1 MPEFIHALVKQWLA
15 LPTFVQQH
23 IMKNLEH
30 ERAAAYLSEAEQT
43 PADQKSAP
51 PENEPND

>member
-1 MPEFIHALVKQWLA
+1 MPKSIHALVKRWLA
-15 LPTFVQQH
+15 LPAFVQQH

-51 PENEPND
+51 PESEPND

>member
-1 MPEFIHALVKQWLA
+1 MPKSIHALVKRWLTIPA
-15 LPTFVQQH
+15 FVQQH

-51 PENEPND
+51 PESEPND